1 MSDRSS
7 ISLTYLRQYF
17 STQEETLEAEPR
29 TAKPILALLQEKDA
43 MEKRILLTPEA
54 VGVLARAGFRIWV
67 ESGAGSGAQYADV
80 DYSEHGAEIVDTQKA
95 YSQADFLLKIQPPL
109 PEEAEMMRG
118 HQVLFSYLFQ
128 RNHSLDFVKVLQSR
142 KITAF
147 ALEYMADRNGLLSV
161 VRVIREIEGMA
172 SVQIAA
178 EYLSN
183 TAGGKGILLGGIS
196 GITPCEVVILGAGTA
211 GEAAARAAMG
221 LGAFVKVLDD
231 DILRLEQLQNHLGTR
246 MYTSILHPQVLDR
259 ALHSADVVIVA
270 LDQDVSDLHFRITC
284 EMVSRMKR
292 GSVIVDLGVGQSSS
306 IETASCCSAEHPVG
320 THQGVIHYCVPYIA
334 SRVARTSSIALSNVM
349 VHVCHEMLT
358 VGVMPRLRADSGLR
372 QGVYLLNGIL
382 THSGLAEHL
391 GLPFRDIH
399 LLMAAF

>member
-1 MSDRSS
+1 MSDLSS
-7 ISLTYLRQYF
+7 MSLTYLRQYF
-17 STQEETLEAEPR
+17 STQEEMLETEPR
-29 TAKPILALLQEKDA
+29 YAKPVLALLREKDS

-54 VGVLARAGFRIWV
+54 VAVLTRSGYRIWV
-67 ESGAGSGAQYADV
+67 ESGAGLGAQYADV
-80 DYSEHGAEIVDTQKA
+80 DYSEHGAEIVETQKA

-109 PEEAEMMRG
+109 QEEAEMMRG
-118 HQVLFSYLFQ
+118 NQVLFSYLFQ
-128 RNHSLDFVKVLQSR
+128 RNHSLDFVKVLQTR

-196 GITPCEVVILGAGTA
+196 GITPCEVAILGAGTA

-259 ALHSADVVIVA
+259 TLRSADVVIVA
-270 LDQDVSDLHFRITC
+270 LDQDVSDLKFRITC
-284 EMVSRMKR
+284 DMVSQMKK

-306 IETASCCSAEHPVG
+306 IETASCCSQEHPVG
-320 THQGVIHYCVPYIA
+320 IHNGVIHYCVPYIA
-334 SRVARTSSIALSNVM
+334 SRVARTASIALSNVM
-349 VHVCHEMLT
+349 VHVCQEMLS
-358 VGVMPRLRADSGLR
+358 VGVMPRVRADAGLR

-382 THSGLAEHL
+382 THSALAEHL